1 MSLDLYKVPR
11 DQVDVEALAQEL
23 ARYVR
28 ITTEDTEFLS
38 YDPAH
43 PDEYLGPANAAIA
56 ELTPPKSLED
66 RAKRM
71 HIAFGATMVFSQFKI
86 AYALRDHPDLDLEVE
101 RRQAALMDDWFK
113 NEYPRLFPDR
123 AKAMK
128 DRASWTP
135 PNASNTVQA
144 SLAAGRSAQPKVI
157 SIDDVSQ
164 YLNKPETLLGK
175 RFLHSP
181 PQDQEQDYK
190 GTWEM
195 DSYSVRMSEGRIDH
209 EYQILLEALDG
220 APLPMGREDAR
231 FLLTHSTQVA

>member
-1 MSLDLYKVPR
+1 MCLCID
-11 DQVDVEALAQEL
+11 
-23 ARYVR
+23 
-28 ITTEDTEFLS
+28 
-38 YDPAH
+38 
-43 PDEYLGPANAAIA
+43 
-56 ELTPPKSLED
+56 
-66 RAKRM
+66 
-71 HIAFGATMVFSQFKI
+71 AF
-86 AYALRDHPDLDLEVE
+86 YY
-101 RRQAALMDDWFK
+101 RRMDDWFK

-135 PNASNTVQA
+135 PNPSNTQAVQVP
-144 SLAAGRSAQPKVI
+144 LAAGRSAVPKVI
-157 SIDDVSQ
+157 SMDDVSK
-164 YLNKPETLLGK
+164 YLNKPEMLLGK

-220 APLPMGREDAR
+220 APLPMGREDVR
-231 FLLTHSTQVA
+231 FLLTHSTQIA